1 MKLVVG
7 LGNPG
12 PEYAR
17 TRHNLGFM
25 VVDELAR
32 RAGAGPAKRR
42 FRADIVTVTLGGESV
57 TLVKPQT
64 FMNLSGHTVREA
76 RAWFKVEVDD
86 CLIVYDDLDLPFGA
100 LRLRTGGS
108 AGGHNGLMSIIE
120 QLGTPAIPRL
130 RMGIGRGAGVARSR
144 VLGRFSATEE
154 PHLPALVGT
163 AGEAVTTWAGQGILA
178 AMNAF
183 NGTALPADPI
193 ATAVPASETVS

>member
-12 PEYAR
+12 SEYAR

-32 RAGAGPAKRR
+32 RAAAGPPKRR
-42 FRADIVTVTLGGESV
+42 FRADVLSVTLAGESV

-64 FMNLSGHTVREA
+64 FMNLSGHAVREA
-76 RAWFKVEVDD
+76 RAWYKVDIED

-100 LRLRTGGS
+100 LRLRTGGT
-108 AGGHNGLMSIIE
+108 AGGHNGLTSIIE
-120 QLGTPAIPRL
+120 QLGTTSVPRL

-154 PHLPALVGT
+154 PHLAALLGT
-163 AGEAVTTWAGQGILA
+163 AADAVTTWIGQGILA
-178 AMNAF
+178 AMNGY
-183 NGTALPADPI
+183 NGTTAPPDAQA
-193 ATAVPASETVS
+193 ATVVAPGTQT